1 LAIGQALAPLNK
13 LSDCTGK
20 AVVHAVPAVPNSWLD
35 KWFGIPKE
43 KKDAVSTVLDGADKT
58 NKVMEFLSENK
69 GPAKVVFGL
78 SKAGLPALSA
88 ATQNGVTK
96 IVPELAPFASSVKG
110 VGYGLAAISITY
122 ETVSC
127 YNKPGG

>member
-43 KKDAVSTVLDGADKT
+43 KKDPIATELDGADKAH
-58 NKVMEFLSENK
+58 KVVEFLSENK

-78 SKAGLPALSA
+78 NKAGLPAASEA
-88 ATQNGVTK
+88 AESVFTK
-96 IVPELAPFASSVKG
+96 IVPKLAPRAAQIKG
-110 VGYGLAAISITY
+110 LGYGLAAISITY